1 MEFTSLCVSISNYNA
16 HFDGLVVGQC
26 FGILLCSVMY
36 FYCSLFFF
44 PIGESMPSTSRV
56 FRCFGTEK
64 TVSDKN
70 GCGEKG
76 SPLGCQQENCRVVQD
91 HREGKSL

>member
-1 MEFTSLCVSISNYNA
+1 MFW
-16 HFDGLVVGQC
+16 H
-26 FGILLCSVMY
+26 SVM
-36 FYCSLFFF
+36 FSDVFLLFSFF
-44 PIGESMPSTSRV
+44 SPIGESMPCTSRV

-76 SPLGCQQENCRVVQD
+76 SPLGCQQENRRVVQD